1 MAKKVKTSP
10 ERKRPVAKKVT
21 KRVAESATARLT
33 ASVEKDL
40 LAAAERYAAE
50 QRTTVAQLVTDGLR
64 KVIGFAKAPVLP
76 PGDVEVP
83 AAAETGAWGQL
94 LLWMEEQQAALTEI
108 RDALGDVAASLPN
121 DPPAGGSRPATGTR
135 IPPP

>member
-1 MAKKVKTSP
+1 MAKKVKTLP
-10 ERKRPVAKKVT
+10 ARKRTAAKKATKHVAK
-21 KRVAESATARLT
+21 SATAHLT

-50 QRTTVAQLVTDGLR
+50 HRTTVAQLVGDGLR
-64 KVIGFAKAPVLP
+64 KVIGFTKAPVLP

-83 AAAETGAWGQL
+83 TAAETGAWGQL
-94 LLWMEEQQAALTEI
+94 LLWMEEQQATLTEI

-121 DPPAGGSRPATGTR
+121 DPPAGGNRPAAGTR

>member
-1 MAKKVKTSP
+1 MARKVKTLP
-10 ERKRPVAKKVT
+10 ARKRPAAKKVT
-21 KRVAESATARLT
+21 QRVAKPATARVT

-50 QRTTVAQLVTDGLR
+50 HRTTVAQLVGDGLR
-64 KVIGFAKAPVLP
+64 KAIGFARAPVLP

-83 AAAETGAWGQL
+83 ATAETGAWGQL
-94 LLWMEEQQAALTEI
+94 LLWMEEQQATLTEI

-121 DPPAGGSRPATGTR
+121 DPKPGDNRPAPGPR
-135 IPPP
+135 IPPL